1 MIMVSNKHAKPDV
14 QNIKVTVGKGKTE
27 QVSEIKAWLP
37 DTTIILK
44 NGSKYTGRLTD
55 KYSDDSK
62 VFSFRQSAGITT
74 EYNRNDVREIIPLN
88 IIDGE

>member
-1 MIMVSNKHAKPDV
+1 MNIYLDGKFICRTEPEGKSRDISKRVTIRNLTSGEHMIMVSNKHAKPDV

-44 NGSKYTGRLTD
+44 TAASTP
-55 KYSDDSK
+55 
-62 VFSFRQSAGITT
+62 AA
-74 EYNRNDVREIIPLN
+74 
-88 IIDGE
+88 